1 MEALREIR
9 TVKNGEITIKL
20 PDDFNETEVE
30 IFILP
35 ANRDK
40 KLEDDIIEA
49 LEEVK
54 MMKEGKLPEKSAQ
67 DLLSEL

>member
-1 MEALREIR
+1 MEALREVR
-9 TVKNGEITIKL
+9 TVKNGKITIKL

-54 MMKEGKLPEKSAQ
+54 MMKEGKLPEKTVQ